1 MNFFIRK
8 YFDSYALVSTIV
20 YLLYFFMMKQLQNM
34 KKKFFLKEPPLP
46 PEESQLR
53 NGNTPR
59 EFLQK
64 GAEGFSELGL
74 TSKESMYSTV

>member
-1 MNFFIRK
+1 
-8 YFDSYALVSTIV
+8 
-20 YLLYFFMMKQLQNM
+20 M
-34 KKKFFLKEPPLP
+34 KKNFFLKEPPLRRIP

-64 GAEGFSELGL
+64 GAEGFGL

>member
-1 MNFFIRK
+1 
-8 YFDSYALVSTIV
+8 
-20 YLLYFFMMKQLQNM
+20 M
-34 KKKFFLKEPPLP
+34 KKRFFLKEPPLRRIP

-53 NGNTPR
+53 NRNTLR